1 MGFQLMVLAEAAAG
15 FSTADRADSH
25 LPPLSALAAL
35 VQVAIIGLCPR

>member
-25 LPPLSALAAL
+25 LRLFRLSRY
-35 VQVAIIGLCPR
+35 LCRSLS